1 MFKKLGIT
9 GLVLASV
16 MAVAGPQVASAR
28 DRDDVRYSRDT
39 RFDNE
44 RHERGEWRNRDRD
57 RDDRRFRD
65 RDDYARGYYYRNGYR
80 VNGYYTNGYYANGY
94 YASGY
99 RANGYYDAS
108 GCWHPY
114 R

>member
-28 DRDDVRYSRDT
+28 DRDDARYSRDV
-39 RFDNE
+39 RVE
-44 RHERGEWRNRDRD
+44 RVDRDRDHWRGRDRDHDRD
-57 RDDRRFRD
+57 RDDRRF
-65 RDDYARGYYYRNGYR
+65 YNGRGY
-80 VNGYYTNGYYANGY
+80 VNGYYGDGYYANGY
-94 YASGY
+94 Y
-99 RANGYYDAS
+99 DAA
-108 GCWHPY
+108 GCWHAY

>member
-28 DRDDVRYSRDT
+28 DRDDVRNSRDA
-39 RFDNE
+39 RVE
-44 RHERGEWRNRDRD
+44 RVDHDRADWRGRDGDHDRD
-57 RDDRRFRD
+57 RDDRRFYNGRD
-65 RDDYARGYYYRNGYR
+65 YG
-80 VNGYYTNGYYANGY
+80 NGYYANGY
-94 YASGY
+94 Y
-99 RANGYYDAS
+99 DAA
-108 GCWHPY
+108 GCWHAY

>member
-39 RFDNE
+39 RADNQ
-44 RHERGEWRNRDRD
+44 RHERAEWRDRDRD

-65 RDDYARGYYYRNGYR
+65 RDDYARGYYGNGYR
-80 VNGYYTNGYYANGY
+80 ANGYYTNGYYANGY
-94 YASGY
+94 Y
-99 RANGYYDAS
+99 DAS
-108 GCWHPY
+108 GWWHPY